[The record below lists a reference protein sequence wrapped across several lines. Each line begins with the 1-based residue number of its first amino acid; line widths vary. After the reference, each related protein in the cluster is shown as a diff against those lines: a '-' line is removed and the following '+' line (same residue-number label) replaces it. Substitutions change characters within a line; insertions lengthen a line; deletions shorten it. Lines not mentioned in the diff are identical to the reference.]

1 MYINGDN
8 TMFRRLWYFILRS
21 VSLAPYREIEVLIK
35 EILKMEETLDVLKED
50 LKESE
55 EERKSL
61 WLMLDEL
68 DDSSK
73 IKKENVDDLMKDL
86 QDTLIG
92 EMLKD
97 FEPAGEA

>member
-1 MYINGDN
+1 
-8 TMFRRLWYFILRS
+8 MFRRLWYFILRS
-21 VSLAPYREIEVLIK
+21 VRLAPYREIEVLIK
-35 EILKMEETLDVLKED
+35 EILKLEERLDALKEE

-55 EERKSL
+55 EERQSL

-68 DDSSK
+68 EDSSR

-86 QDTLIG
+86 QDTLMG

-97 FEPAGEA
+97 FEPVGEA